1 VNIKR
6 SKEINDQKMLT
17 LRRLNDTNLILKADN
32 RTDWNAKMKA
42 LNVKWDDGING
53 WIIPITRQK
62 EFERLVASE
71 ERKVELRLLIATL
84 EKKSSS
90 DRQRHLHRE
99 FSGSDNDTDDEDEDE
114 EEDEDEDEEG
124 VKSDHEE
131 PSLEREDPETYTSLA
146 KRVAMI

>member
-1 VNIKR
+1 
-6 SKEINDQKMLT
+6 
-17 LRRLNDTNLILKADN
+17 
-32 RTDWNAKMKA
+32 
-42 LNVKWDDGING
+42 
-53 WIIPITRQK
+53 
-62 EFERLVASE
+62 
-71 ERKVELRLLIATL
+71 LLIETL

-99 FSGSDNDTDDEDEDE
+99 FSGSDNDTDDEDD
-114 EEDEDEDEEG
+114 EDEDEEEG

>member
-1 VNIKR
+1 
-6 SKEINDQKMLT
+6 MLT

-62 EFERLVASE
+62 EFERLVSSE

-99 FSGSDNDTDDEDEDE
+99 FSGSDNDTDDEDED
-114 EEDEDEDEEG
+114 DEEEG
-124 VKSDHEE
+124 VKSEHEEEEGVKSEHEE
-131 PSLEREDPETYTSLA
+131 PSLEREDPDTYTSLA